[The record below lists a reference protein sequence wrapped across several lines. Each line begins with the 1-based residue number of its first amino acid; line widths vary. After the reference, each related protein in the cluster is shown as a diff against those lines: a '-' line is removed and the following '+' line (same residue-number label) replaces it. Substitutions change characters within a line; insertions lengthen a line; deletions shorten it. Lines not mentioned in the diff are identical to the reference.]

1 MQRLKDQVNRKHENI
16 EKSEDQD
23 NQVREDQV
31 HRGVKSQILCLI
43 QFKYLDVF
51 NSGKRHNHFNKFN
64 N

>member
-31 HRGVKSQILCLI
+31 LEVCRPLI
-43 QFKYLDVF
+43 VIIQYRLL
-51 NSGKRHNHFNKFN
+51 SRN
-64 N
+64 NQLLLSFR

>member
-31 HRGVKSQILCLI
+31 LEVCRPLI
-43 QFKYLDVF
+43 VIIQYRLLSRNDQLLLSF
-51 NSGKRHNHFNKFN
+51 R
-64 N
+64 